1 MADGNDNGQEKSF
14 EATQGKID
22 DARKKGDI
30 AKSSE
35 VASVALYCAV
45 AIAIFTLGG
54 TIGLSVLT
62 RLSGLLEYPERAGEL
77 VLEGGAATELVGSVM
92 IGLIPL
98 LLIMMA
104 AVLAA
109 LVAQRSI
116 VFAPE
121 KLQPKLSKISPISN
135 AKQKYG
141 RDGMAE
147 FAKRAVKL
155 VIICVAAGAYL
166 IRLASEVSHEIGRP
180 EGYLFT
186 KLAGESLL
194 LLGWMIAATCLIA
207 AVDLPFAQWSHLLK
221 LRMTRQEV
229 QDENKKNEGDPL
241 MKGQRRAK
249 AREIAN
255 STMLADVATANV
267 VIVNPTHYS
276 VALRW
281 DRAEG
286 GAPVCVAKGV
296 DGLAFAIR
304 ERAKEHG
311 ILIHSDPPCARA
323 IHATV
328 EVGSEI
334 HPEHYAAVA
343 SAIHLAETLSKRGE
357 Y

>member
-1 MADGNDNGQEKSF
+1 MSENDNSQEKSF

-30 AKSSE
+30 AKSQE
-35 VASVALYCAV
+35 IASLALYAGVAV
-45 AIAIFTLGG
+45 AILTLSGVL
-54 TIGLSVLT
+54 GLNMLS
-62 RLSGLLEYPERAGEL
+62 RLSGLLEYPERAGGL
-77 VLEGGAATELVGSVM
+77 ILSGGAAPDLIGGVVISLV
-92 IGLIPL
+92 PL

-104 AVLAA
+104 AVIASLY
-109 LVAQRSI
+109 AQNAI

-121 KLQPKLSKISPISN
+121 KLKPKLSKISPISN

-147 FAKRAVKL
+147 FMKRAVKL
-155 VIICVAAGAYL
+155 IIVCVAAGAYL
-166 IRLASEVSHEIGRP
+166 IRLVGEVSHEIGRP
-180 EGYLFT
+180 EGYLFA
-186 KLAGESLL
+186 KMAGETLL
-194 LLGWMIAATCLIA
+194 LLGWMMAATVLIA
-207 AVDLPFAQWSHLLK
+207 AVDLPFAKWSHLLK
-221 LRMTRQEV
+221 LRMTREEV
-229 QDENKKNEGDPL
+229 KDEQKKNEGDPL
-241 MKGQRRAK
+241 IKSQRRAR

-276 VALRW
+276 VALKW
-281 DRAEG
+281 DRAAG
-286 GAPVCVAKGV
+286 GAPICVAKGV
-296 DGLAFAIR
+296 DSLAFAIR
-304 ERAKEHG
+304 EKAKEHG

-328 EVGSEI
+328 EIGQSI

-343 SAIHLAETLSKRGE
+343 SAIHLAETLSRRGE